1 MIQRRTKISF
11 GILALLL
18 GGAPQARALSQNTER
33 ESTLAPPEA
42 DQPAEADGD
51 GARRDLELFWLR
63 ANAGYT
69 ALDLTTFQAD
79 GDNLTAD
86 LIPSRLAGPTVGLGV
101 GVRLLFISLAARG
114 SVAFFSDANVNRRV
128 GDMQLWSLD
137 GDIFLHLLS
146 GYDIEPYVVLGGG
159 YSTFGEV
166 NDAMQRGGYSVS
178 GANLHAG
185 VGLDIFVSEDVSIGG
200 QLSGSLTFLARPG
213 VSAQDLLTP
222 EEVETVGQAR
232 ARLLEADGSS
242 IGTGYALVLGPSFHF

>member
-1 MIQRRTKISF
+1 MIQRRTKFSL
-11 GILALLL
+11 GVLALLL
-18 GGAPQARALSQNTER
+18 GSATEALALGQTTEHD
-33 ESTLAPPEA
+33 STLPPPEV
-42 DQPAEADGD
+42 DRIEEEDGD

-63 ANAGYT
+63 VNAGYT

-86 LIPSRLAGPTVGLGV
+86 LIPSRLGGPTVGLGA

-137 GDIFLHLLS
+137 GDLFLHLLS

-166 NDAMQRGGYSVS
+166 GDAMQRGGYSVS

-185 VGLDIFVSEDVSIGG
+185 VGLDIFLNEDVSIGG

-213 VSAQDLLTP
+213 VSARDLLTP
-222 EEVETVGQAR
+222 EEVETVGEAR

>member
-1 MIQRRTKISF
+1 MIQRRISILS
-11 GILALLL
+11 GVLALML
-18 GGAPQARALSQNTER
+18 GSTSEARALNQSSNQEVA
-33 ESTLAPPEA
+33 LAPPEA
-42 DQPAEADGD
+42 DRSAEEDGD

-63 ANAGYT
+63 LNAGYT

-86 LIPSRLAGPTVGLGV
+86 LIPSRIAGPTVGLGV

-114 SVAFFSDANVNRRV
+114 SVAFFSDANIDRRV

-137 GDIFLHLLS
+137 GELFLHLLS

-159 YSTFGEV
+159 YSAFGEV
-166 NDAMQRGGYSVS
+166 NDAMQRTGYSVT

-185 VGLDIFVSEDVSIGG
+185 IGLDIFLNEDVSIGG
-200 QLSGSLTFLARPG
+200 QLTGSLTFLARPG
-213 VSAQDLLTP
+213 VSARDLLTP

-242 IGTGYALVLGPSFHF
+242 VGTGYALLLGPSFHF